1 MKNEP
6 SYYKDI
12 RKNHIRV
19 FLLCLCGILINYVL
33 SKLAIILKLPIWLD
47 TAGTILAGIYGGY
60 LPGIFTGFVTNLLK
74 GITDF
79 SSIYYAVLNV
89 LIAVISTLLYKSG
102 FLKKWYNIP
111 SESIE
116 VHNFCICLYA
126 VLAACGEG
134 WVHVVRFA
142 EQHKHA
148 PGRRDLRGSL
158 ELEHRSVQRER
169 RLQGRG

>member
-79 SSIYYAVLNV
+79 SSIYYAVLNAANEASV
-89 LIAVISTLLYKSG
+89 YL
-102 FLKKWYNIP
+102 FLNDKIKFLDIEKIIYEEITNNEY
-111 SESIE
+111 ESISYNLE
-116 VHNFCICLYA
+116 NIIDISKKIIDKI
-126 VLAACGEG
+126 
-134 WVHVVRFA
+134 VVRYGG
-142 EQHKHA
+142 K
-148 PGRRDLRGSL
+148 
-158 ELEHRSVQRER
+158 
-169 RLQGRG
+169 